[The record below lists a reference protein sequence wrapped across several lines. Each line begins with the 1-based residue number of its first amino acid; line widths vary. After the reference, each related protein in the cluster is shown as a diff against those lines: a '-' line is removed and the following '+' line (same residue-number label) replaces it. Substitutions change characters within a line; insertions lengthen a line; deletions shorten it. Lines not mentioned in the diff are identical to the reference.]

1 MSPWFLAAVIV
12 AVPGAVAVL
21 HLTLVTAASLAY
33 REGTPVADAP
43 RLRFLVLV
51 PARDEAS
58 LLPETLPSM
67 IAECRGDDRLLV
79 VADHCTDE
87 TAAVARQCG
96 AEVLERTAGA
106 PAGRAA
112 ARQAGLD
119 HVRAWV
125 WDAIVMI
132 DADCLLA
139 PGFLTAC
146 ERGLASADVLQVRA
160 EAERGRG
167 FFPSMTA
174 AAFAI
179 QGVVIPRGR
188 ERLGL
193 AVRLRGAGMVMR
205 RAVAER
211 YAFRATG
218 ASEDLWYGLDLC
230 LDGIRPRHLDSA
242 RLSERSARS
251 RSAATAQRVRWEA
264 GRMAAARE
272 FVPRLLRR
280 HDRASLESAWY
291 LLSPPLALAALS
303 LAATGGLAWLAGS
316 APLLG
321 VAAGAGALL
330 GLDVVVAML
339 EARVGA
345 RTWLALLAAPL
356 YVAWKAWI
364 QLLAAGR
371 VLRARTDFPSTPRD

>member
-1 MSPWFLAAVIV
+1 MSLVILAAAIV
-12 AVPGAVAVL
+12 ALPGALAVL
-21 HLTLVTAASLAY
+21 HLSLLTAASLAY
-33 REGTPVADAP
+33 REVRLAADAP

-58 LLPETLPSM
+58 VLPETLPSVM
-67 IAECRGDDRLLV
+67 SACRPGDRVLV
-79 VADHCTDE
+79 VADRCVDA
-87 TAAVARQCG
+87 TAAIARRFG
-96 AEVLERTAGA
+96 ANVLERPAGA
-106 PAGRAA
+106 VPGRAA

-119 HVRAWV
+119 HALSWA

-132 DADCLLA
+132 DADCVIE
-139 PGFLTAC
+139 PGFLNAC
-146 ERGLASADVLQVRA
+146 ERGLTVADVVQVRA

-179 QGVVIPRGR
+179 QGVLVPRGR
-188 ERLGL
+188 DRLGL
-193 AVRLRGAGMVMR
+193 AVRMRGTGMAMR
-205 RAVAER
+205 RVIVER
-211 YAFRATG
+211 YPFRAVG
-218 ASEDLWYGLDLC
+218 ASEDLWFGLDLC

-242 RLSERSARS
+242 RLRARSARS
-251 RSAATAQRVRWEA
+251 RAAATTQRVRWEA

-272 FVPRLLRR
+272 FVPKLLLR

-291 LLSPPLALAALS
+291 LLSPPLAMAALS
-303 LAATGGLAWLAGS
+303 LFAAGLLAWLAGS
-316 APLLG
+316 ALMLG
-321 VAAGAGALL
+321 VAAGGLALL
-330 GLDVVVAML
+330 GLDVMVALL

-345 RTWLALLAAPL
+345 RTWLALGVAPL

-371 VLRARTDFPSTPRD
+371 VLRARTDFPATPRD